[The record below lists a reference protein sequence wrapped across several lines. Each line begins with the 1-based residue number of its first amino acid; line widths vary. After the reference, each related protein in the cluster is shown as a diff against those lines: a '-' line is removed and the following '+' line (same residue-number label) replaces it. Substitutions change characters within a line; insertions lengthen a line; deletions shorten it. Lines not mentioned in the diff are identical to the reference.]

1 MSKRQIREKGDRQ
14 NDGGKPREERKN
26 GNQVCDNLENL
37 SIIEQSIGQR
47 GNLQT
52 MKRQGAKC
60 MTLEGKENGI
70 E

>member
-1 MSKRQIREKGDRQ
+1 MEIKCATLWK
-14 NDGGKPREERKN
+14 
-26 GNQVCDNLENL
+26 NL

>member
-1 MSKRQIREKGDRQ
+1 MRGEEEWKSSVRQF
-14 NDGGKPREERKN
+14 GKL
-26 GNQVCDNLENL
+26 C
-37 SIIEQSIGQR
+37 IIEQSIGQR

>member
-1 MSKRQIREKGDRQ
+1 MSKRQIREKGDRE
-14 NDGGKPREERKN
+14 NDGSDPERRGRMEIK
-26 GNQVCDNLENL
+26 CATLWKNL

-60 MTLEGKENGI
+60 MTLKGKENGI

>member
-1 MSKRQIREKGDRQ
+1 MSKRQIREKGD
-14 NDGGKPREERKN
+14 
-26 GNQVCDNLENL
+26 L

-60 MTLEGKENGI
+60 MTLEGKANGI
-70 E
+70 